1 MAASSTQA
9 ASLGPQATLELEV
22 VLVRSH
28 ASEPWG
34 LQLEY
39 QLFRSTTSKDPN
51 EQAWGCFAV
60 VDTRPDSPAARD
72 PALRVGDTIVGVDGK
87 RVPAAQRDDFAE
99 LLSILH
105 SKGRAVRL
113 TLARHLAK
121 RPRRTVHFD
130 GEDEEVRLTV
140 TTFEAHETVVE
151 YGGPCDDDGDDEQG
165 DAPEERVEEP
175 PKPREDVESWA
186 AYRLKFV
193 PLDDESCCGARF
205 DDVIHRPDGSA
216 RRGYEPIA
224 AGDVLITIDGEH
236 VVDLDYAT
244 ILARLRRPPPLA
256 LRFAHAAQPRPF
268 DDTRNDAVPSAHDH
282 DDARMPSAIK
292 QFFTRLLAPAPAD
305 PAAPAPAGPA
315 DPVAPPPAAPSS

>member
-1 MAASSTQA
+1 MMAASSTQA

-39 QLFRSTTSKDPN
+39 QIFRSTLTKDPN

-105 SKGRAVRL
+105 GKGRAVRL

-121 RPRRTVHFD
+121 RPRRKVHFD

-151 YGGPCDDDGDDEQG
+151 YGGPCEDEGDDEQG
-165 DAPEERVEEP
+165 DAPEVEEP

-205 DDVIHRPDGSA
+205 SDVIARPDGSA

-224 AGDVLITIDGEH
+224 SGDVLITIDGEH

-256 LRFAHAAQPRPF
+256 LRFAHAAQPRYRE
-268 DDTRNDAVPSAHDH
+268 DDADPPAQDH
-282 DDARMPSAIK
+282 DDAKAPSAVNK
-292 QFFTRLLAPAPAD
+292 FFTRFLAPAPA
-305 PAAPAPAGPA
+305 APAN
-315 DPVAPPPAAPSS
+315 PVAPPAAPSSQPAST